1 MRLLFLKWKH
11 SRKDESESTLESY
24 LEPLCLVEDT
34 LEVPDPLAWDKVIN
48 LILRLVGNPYLLVR

>member
-34 LEVPDPLAWDKVIN
+34 LEVPDP
-48 LILRLVGNPYLLVR
+48 